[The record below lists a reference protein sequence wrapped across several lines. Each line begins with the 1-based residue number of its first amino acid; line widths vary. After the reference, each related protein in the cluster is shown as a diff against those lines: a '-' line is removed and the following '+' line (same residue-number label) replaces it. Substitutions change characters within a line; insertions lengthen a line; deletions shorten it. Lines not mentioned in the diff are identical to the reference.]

1 MPGVPSAPT
10 AVDVLATSMRV
21 VWNAPSTDGGT
32 PVVGYHVERRSKISR
47 HWVFLNKDP
56 ITDTSLVVKDLFED
70 MVYEYRVT
78 AVNKMGAGKP
88 SDPSLP
94 ITARNPWS
102 QSLTYLLFMTAL
114 RNRAD
119 DYIFMLLF
127 VLLSSLWSPYVIG
140 RSYIFMVALCNR
152 ADHYIFALWLLSFYL
167 FYFLA

>member
-1 MPGVPSAPT
+1 MSVDVPGAPSAPT
-10 AVDVLATSMRV
+10 AVDVLATSMKI
-21 VWNAPSTDGGT
+21 VWNAPAKDGGT
-32 PVVGYHVERRSKISR
+32 PIVGYHVERRSKISK

-102 QSLTYLLFMTAL
+102 QFLDRFYAYAKPKWTDEWMNGLPVRS
-114 RNRAD
+114 
-119 DYIFMLLF
+119 F
-127 VLLSSLWSPYVIG
+127 VHPSVTKPVNTV
-140 RSYIFMVALCNR
+140 F
-152 ADHYIFALWLLSFYL
+152 
-167 FYFLA
+167 

>member
-1 MPGVPSAPT
+1 MK
-10 AVDVLATSMRV
+10 V

-56 ITDTSLVVKDLFED
+56 VPDTSLVVKDLFED

-78 AVNKMGAGKP
+78 AVNKMGAGRP

-102 QSLTYLLFMTAL
+102 QSVTYLLFMVAL
-114 RNRAD
+114 WNRAD
-119 DYIFMLLF
+119 HYLFMLLF
-127 VLLSSLWSPYVIG
+127 VFLLSPSFFFFFSSPNLSRHRLDDYHTSTHG
-140 RSYIFMVALCNR
+140 VALVR
-152 ADHYIFALWLLSFYL
+152 I
-167 FYFLA
+167 